1 MSMRRVRLALDDE
14 SVGAVL
20 FTEDDDASRRHW
32 LLLADLPRRVVL
44 DLRVGGHVELVLDDD
59 DDGDERRVVGYVDEV
74 SVDEA
79 DGRLQI
85 QGHHGLDPWPEG

>member
-1 MSMRRVRLALDDE
+1 MSMRRVRLALDDG

-32 LLLADLPRRVVL
+32 LLLADLPQRVVL
-44 DLRVGGHVELVLDDD
+44 DLRVGGHVELVLDH
-59 DDGDERRVVGYVDEV
+59 DGDERRVVGYVDEV

-85 QGHHGLDPWPEG
+85 QGHHGLEPWPEA